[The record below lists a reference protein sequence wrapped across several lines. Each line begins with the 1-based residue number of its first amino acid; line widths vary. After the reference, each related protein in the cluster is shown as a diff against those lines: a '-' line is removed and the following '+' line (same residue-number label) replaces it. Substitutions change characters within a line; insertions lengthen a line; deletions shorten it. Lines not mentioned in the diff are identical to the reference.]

1 MVVSGKFD
9 SVSLSLDGKLKIT
22 FSVTDK
28 EKALREV
35 EEIKDVEKLDITAE
49 KHRSKRSLDA
59 NAYFW
64 VLCDK
69 IAKRL
74 GSDKWTIYL
83 LQLSKYGVFADLKV
97 TAQALDILKEK
108 FRYTEILSADDDSYI
123 VRCYFG
129 SSTYN
134 TKEMSDLIHGT
145 VSDAESLG
153 IDTITPEELE
163 RMLAI
168 WKGSNN
174 MKDY

>member
-1 MVVSGKFD
+1 MEVSGRFD
-9 SVSLSLDGKLKIT
+9 AVSLTMEGGLKVT
-22 FSVTDK
+22 FLIADK
-28 EKALREV
+28 EKALREI
-35 EEIKDVEKLDITAE
+35 EAIKDAQELIITA
-49 KHRSKRSLDA
+49 KPHKAKRSLDA

-64 VLCDK
+64 VLCDR

-74 GSDKWTIYL
+74 SSDKWTIYL
-83 LQLSKYGVFADLKV
+83 LQLSKYGVFADLQIM
-97 TAQALDILKEK
+97 TQALEILKEK
-108 FRYTEILSADDDSYI
+108 FRYIEVLQEGEESST

-145 VSDAESLG
+145 VSDAASLG
-153 IDTITPEELE
+153 IDTITPEEME
-163 RMLAI
+163 KMLAI

>member
-9 SVSLSLDGKLKIT
+9 GMSLSLDGKLKIT
-22 FSVTDK
+22 FSVVEK

-69 IAKRL
+69 MAKRL

-83 LQLSKYGVFADLKV
+83 LQLSKYGVFADLRA
-97 TAQALDILKEK
+97 TAQALEILKDK

-153 IDTITPEELE
+153 IDTITPEKLE

>member
-35 EEIKDVEKLDITAE
+35 EEIKDVEKLDITVE

-83 LQLSKYGVFADLKV
+83 LQLSKYGVFADLRA

-108 FRYTEILSADDDSYI
+108 FRYTEILSTDDDSYI

-153 IDTITPEELE
+153 IDTITPEEVE

>member
-1 MVVSGKFD
+1 MEVSGRFD
-9 SVSLSLDGKLKIT
+9 TVSLTMEGGLRVT
-22 FSVTDK
+22 FLITDK
-28 EKALREV
+28 EKALREI
-35 EEIKDVEKLDITAE
+35 EAIKDAQELIITA
-49 KHRSKRSLDA
+49 KPHKVKRSLDA

-64 VLCDK
+64 VLCDR

-74 GSDKWTIYL
+74 SSDKWTIYL
-83 LQLSKYGVFADLKV
+83 LQLSKYGVFADLQVK
-97 TAQALDILKEK
+97 TQALEMLKEK
-108 FRYTEILSADDDSYI
+108 FRYIEVLQEGEESCT

-145 VSDAESLG
+145 VSEAESLG
-153 IDTITPEELE
+153 IDTITPEELN

>member
-9 SVSLSLDGKLKIT
+9 GMSLSLDGKLKIT
-22 FSVTDK
+22 FSVSEK

-83 LQLSKYGVFADLKV
+83 LQLSKYGVFADMRAA
-97 TAQALDILKEK
+97 AQALDILKEK
-108 FRYTEILSADDDSYI
+108 FRYIKILSADGECYI

-145 VSDAESLG
+145 ASDAESLG

-174 MKDY
+174 MKNY

>member
-1 MVVSGKFD
+1 MEVSGRFD
-9 SVSLSLDGKLKIT
+9 AVSLTMEGGLKVT
-22 FSVTDK
+22 FLIADK
-28 EKALREV
+28 EKALREI
-35 EEIKDVEKLDITAE
+35 EAIKDAQELIITA
-49 KHRSKRSLDA
+49 KPHKAKRSLDA

-64 VLCDK
+64 VLCDR

-83 LQLSKYGVFADLKV
+83 LQLSKYGVFADLQIK
-97 TAQALDILKEK
+97 TQALEILKEK
-108 FRYTEILSADDDSYI
+108 FRYIEVLQEGEESCT

-129 SSTYN
+129 SSIYN

-153 IDTITPEELE
+153 IDTITPEEMKN
-163 RMLAI
+163 MLAI

>member
-69 IAKRL
+69 MAKRL

-83 LQLSKYGVFADLKV
+83 LQLSKYGVFADLRA
-97 TAQALDILKEK
+97 TAQALEVLKDK
-108 FRYTEILSADDDSYI
+108 FRYTEILSAKGESYI

-145 VSDAESLG
+145 VSDAGSLG
-153 IDTITPEELE
+153 IDTITPEEME
-163 RMLAI
+163 KMLAI
-168 WKGSNN
+168 WKGSSN

>member
-35 EEIKDVEKLDITAE
+35 EEIKDVEKLDITVE

-69 IAKRL
+69 MAKRL

-83 LQLSKYGVFADLKV
+83 LQLSKC
-97 TAQALDILKEK
+97 
-108 FRYTEILSADDDSYI
+108 RTE
-123 VRCYFG
+123 
-129 SSTYN
+129 
-134 TKEMSDLIHGT
+134 
-145 VSDAESLG
+145 
-153 IDTITPEELE
+153 
-163 RMLAI
+163 
-168 WKGSNN
+168 
-174 MKDY
+174 

>member
-35 EEIKDVEKLDITAE
+35 EEIKDVEKLDITVE

-83 LQLSKYGVFADLKV
+83 LQLSKYGVFADLRA

-145 VSDAESLG
+145 VSDAGSLG
-153 IDTITPEELE
+153 INTATPEEVE

>member
-1 MVVSGKFD
+1 MEVSGRFD
-9 SVSLSLDGKLKIT
+9 AVSLTMEGGLKVT
-22 FSVTDK
+22 FLITDK
-28 EKALREV
+28 EKALREI
-35 EEIKDVEKLDITAE
+35 EAIKDAQELIITA
-49 KHRSKRSLDA
+49 KPHKAKRSLDA

-64 VLCDK
+64 VLCDR

-74 GSDKWTIYL
+74 SSDKWTIYL
-83 LQLSKYGVFADLKV
+83 LQLSKYGVFADLQIM
-97 TAQALDILKEK
+97 TQALEILKEK
-108 FRYTEILSADDDSYI
+108 FRYIEVLQEGEESST

-145 VSDAESLG
+145 VSDAGSLG
-153 IDTITPEELE
+153 IDTATPEEVE

-168 WKGSNN
+168 WKGSSN

>member
-1 MVVSGKFD
+1 MEVSGRFD
-9 SVSLSLDGKLKIT
+9 AVSLTMEGGLKVT
-22 FSVTDK
+22 FLIADK
-28 EKALREV
+28 EKALREI
-35 EEIKDVEKLDITAE
+35 EAIKDAQELIITA
-49 KHRSKRSLDA
+49 KPHKAKRSLDA

-64 VLCDK
+64 VLCDR

-74 GSDKWTIYL
+74 SSDKWTIYL
-83 LQLSKYGVFADLKV
+83 LQLSKYGVFADLRA
-97 TAQALDILKEK
+97 TAQALEILKDK
-108 FRYTEILSADDDSYI
+108 FRYTEILSAEGESYI

>member
-1 MVVSGKFD
+1 MEVSGRFD
-9 SVSLSLDGKLKIT
+9 AVSLTMEGGLKVT
-22 FSVTDK
+22 FLITDK
-28 EKALREV
+28 EKALREI
-35 EEIKDVEKLDITAE
+35 EAIKDAQELIITA
-49 KHRSKRSLDA
+49 KPHKSKRSLDA

-64 VLCDK
+64 VLCDR

-74 GSDKWTIYL
+74 SSDKWTIYL
-83 LQLSKYGVFADLKV
+83 LQLSKYGVFADLQIK
-97 TAQALDILKEK
+97 TQALEILKEK
-108 FRYTEILSADDDSYI
+108 FRYIEVLQEGAESCT

-168 WKGSNN
+168 WKGSSNT
-174 MKDY
+174 KDY

>member
-1 MVVSGKFD
+1 MVVSGRFD
-9 SVSLSLDGKLKIT
+9 GMSLSLDGKLKIT
-22 FSVTDK
+22 FSVSEK

-69 IAKRL
+69 MAKRL

-83 LQLSKYGVFADLKV
+83 LQLSKYGVFADLQVK
-97 TAQALDILKEK
+97 TQALEMLKEK
-108 FRYTEILSADDDSYI
+108 FRYIEVLQEGEESCT

-145 VSDAESLG
+145 VSDAEALG
-153 IDTITPEELE
+153 IDTITPEELD

>member
-9 SVSLSLDGKLKIT
+9 SMSLSLDGKLKIT
-22 FSVTDK
+22 FSVSEK

-74 GSDKWTIYL
+74 GS
-83 LQLSKYGVFADLKV
+83 
-97 TAQALDILKEK
+97 
-108 FRYTEILSADDDSYI
+108 
-123 VRCYFG
+123 
-129 SSTYN
+129 STYN

-145 VSDAESLG
+145 VSDAGSLG
-153 IDTITPEELE
+153 IDTATPEEVE

-168 WKGSNN
+168 WKGSSN
-174 MKDY
+174 MKNY